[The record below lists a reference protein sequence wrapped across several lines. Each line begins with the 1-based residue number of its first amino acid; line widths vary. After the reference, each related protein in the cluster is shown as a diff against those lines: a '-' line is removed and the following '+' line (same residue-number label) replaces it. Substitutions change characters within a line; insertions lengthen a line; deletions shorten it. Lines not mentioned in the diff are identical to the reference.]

1 MKPGWHDAE
10 PLTDCDRAASAHW
23 KRPAKARII
32 SNQSALQIT
41 SHTAPP
47 RKPRTEPVGGRRTCL
62 IATDRGGSG
71 RLIRDNGATFFGPGD
86 VLALS
91 VSSLVA
97 IHREELITFPA
108 SVKEDAV
115 LRMLLVQFVFPD
127 SSAQHAGKP
136 DHTREAETAAVD
148 WPFEDSSQLG
158 LGEGPSP
165 GNQTVIVVP
174 SNLVNVRP
182 LKRSLKR

>member
-32 SNQSALQIT
+32 SNQSTLQIT

-47 RKPRTEPVGGRRTCL
+47 RKPRTEPVGGRRTYL

-97 IHREELITFPA
+97 IHREELITFRA
-108 SVKEDAV
+108 SVKEDA
-115 LRMLLVQFVFPD
+115 LLSRLLVQFVFPD
-127 SSAQHAGKP
+127 SSAQPSGKP

-165 GNQTVIVVP
+165 AI
-174 SNLVNVRP
+174 R
-182 LKRSLKR
+182 R

>member
-1 MKPGWHDAE
+1 MS
-10 PLTDCDRAASAHW
+10 DR
-23 KRPAKARII
+23 KRPRWLG
-32 SNQSALQIT
+32 SVN
-41 SHTAPP
+41 P
-47 RKPRTEPVGGRRTCL
+47 RQW
-62 IATDRGGSG
+62 
-71 RLIRDNGATFFGPGD
+71 ATFFGPVD
-86 VLALS
+86 VPALL
-91 VSSLVA
+91 VSALVA

-165 GNQTVIVVP
+165 AI
-174 SNLVNVRP
+174 R
-182 LKRSLKR
+182 R